1 MKGKNARRVRVGLD
15 VDGTLAYSQEA
26 IVDEYNL
33 RTKGSHTKEEL
44 DSHTGWSMPITDE
57 EFSELHYT
65 LWKDNWERIRPA
77 ISERTLKKL
86 VDACDVRL
94 LTGIPRGCGDGLRS
108 WLGSNFPN
116 IDMEIEY
123 VISLREKP
131 YLGYDVLFDD
141 AEPVADEFLKVPA
154 KGTRLYLIDQ
164 PWNKRRRYEEESDR
178 ITRARSLSHGID
190 SLLSELQRG

>member
-1 MKGKNARRVRVGLD
+1 MKGKNAKRVRVGLD
-15 VDGTLAYSQEA
+15 VDGTLAHSQEA

-33 RTKGSHTKEEL
+33 RTKGSHTKEEF
-44 DSHTGWSMPITDE
+44 DSYTGWSMPITDE

-65 LWKDNWERIRPA
+65 LWKDNWERIKPTV
-77 ISERTLKKL
+77 SERTLKKL
-86 VDACDVRL
+86 VNACDVQL
-94 LTGIPRGCGDGLRS
+94 LTGIPKECGDGLNS
-108 WLGSNFPN
+108 WLGSNFP
-116 IDMEIEY
+116 DTEMKIEY
-123 VISLREKP
+123 VVSLREKP

-154 KGTRLYLIDQ
+154 KGMRLYLIDQ

-178 ITRARSLSHGID
+178 ITRVKSLSHGIG